1 MLDSMTP
8 ASTMPILLA
17 AGSGVSP
24 LVADLGMCLVV
35 SAVFGVLFERLRIPT
50 IAALLGAG
58 VLIGPVGLQLVHEQS
73 NIETIANL
81 GLTLLLFVIGLE
93 VHVGNM
99 LASGRVLMVT
109 GLLQV
114 PLTIALAGLAFLALR
129 LSSWDLLSGPYV
141 PLYLGAACAFSST
154 LLVVKLL
161 QERLKLDSVS
171 GRLCVGLLI
180 FQDVWAIVFLAV
192 QPNLESPEIAPLALT
207 FAGIAVVI
215 GVAWVASRWVLPTAF
230 RVVAKVPELV
240 VTLALGWCF
249 GLGLLGANLGG
260 ALGLLGL
267 HVEMSV
273 SLEMGALIA
282 GASLAAS
289 PYTYEVVAKVGS
301 LRDFFVTLFF
311 VGLGMSIPAPDGLDL
326 VILAVVLSVLAV
338 VMRYLVFLPLL
349 YTTGLNRRHA
359 LETSTKLAQV
369 SEFCLVIAYLGAK
382 LGHVDQE
389 VVSSIIFAFVLTALV
404 TPALFSASDILYD
417 RVHPLMTVVGMR
429 PVSDTAKTEIDPE
442 GDAPRVV
449 ILGFHRIAAAL
460 LHDLANGYR
469 GIVPRVLVIDFNV
482 ALHDKIRETGAQ
494 VIYGDISHPDTLKH
508 AHVDE
513 AELVISTVPDELLK
527 KTSNATIA
535 RAVRAL
541 NPHAVIIAH
550 ATRVSDVPKLLEA
563 GATDVFMAP
572 VEAAAALLPA
582 VVASL
587 NGNIEGFLAARVVER
602 GTLQHRSHI
611 LD

>member
-1 MLDSMTP
+1 
-8 ASTMPILLA
+8 MPSIQTATSFLLA
-17 AGSGVSP
+17 AGGGVHP
-24 LVADLGMCLVV
+24 LVEDLGMCIVV

-58 VLIGPVGLQLVHEQS
+58 VLIGPVGLSLVDEQS

-99 LASGRVLMVT
+99 LASGRVLVLT
-109 GLLQV
+109 GVLQV
-114 PLTIALAGLAFLALR
+114 PLTIALGGLAFLLLR
-129 LSSWDLLSGPYV
+129 MAQWGLLEGPYV

-171 GRLCVGLLI
+171 GRLCIGLLI

-192 QPNLESPEIAPLALT
+192 QPSLESPELGPLGLT

-215 GVAWVASRWVLPTAF
+215 AVAWAASRWLLPPAF

-249 GLGLLGANLGG
+249 GLGLFGARLGDI
-260 ALGLLGL
+260 LGLLGL
-267 HVEMSV
+267 HVPITV

-289 PYTYEVVAKVGS
+289 PYTYEVVAKVSS

-311 VGLGMSIPAPDGLDL
+311 VGLGMSIPAPNGVDL
-326 VILAVVLSVLAV
+326 LILAAVLSVLAIT
-338 VMRYLVFLPLL
+338 MRYLVFLPLL

-369 SEFCLVIAYLGAK
+369 SEFCLVIAYLGLK
-382 LGHVDQE
+382 LGHIDEQ

-404 TPALFSASDILYD
+404 TPALFTASDRLYD
-417 RVHPLMTVVGMR
+417 KVHPLMTAVGMR
-429 PVSDTAKTEIDPE
+429 PVSETAATEVDPH

-449 ILGFHRIAAAL
+449 VLGFHRIAAAL
-460 LHDLANGYR
+460 LHDLSRDYAD
-469 GIVPRVLVIDFNV
+469 ILPRVLVIDFNV
-482 ALHDKIRETGAQ
+482 ALHDKIRALGAQ
-494 VIYGDISHPDTLKH
+494 VIYGDIANPETLKH
-508 AHVDE
+508 ARVSD

-535 RAVRAL
+535 QAVRAI
-541 NPHAVIIAH
+541 NPSAVIIAH
-550 ATRVSDVPKLLEA
+550 ATRVSDVPKLLAA

-582 VVASL
+582 VCATL
-587 NGNIEGFLAARVVER
+587 NGNIHGYLASQAVGR
-602 GTLQHRSHI
+602 GTLQNRSHV

>member
-1 MLDSMTP
+1 
-8 ASTMPILLA
+8 
-17 AGSGVSP
+17 
-24 LVADLGMCLVV
+24 
-35 SAVFGVLFERLRIPT
+35 
-50 IAALLGAG
+50 
-58 VLIGPVGLQLVHEQS
+58 
-73 NIETIANL
+73 
-81 GLTLLLFVIGLE
+81 
-93 VHVGNM
+93 
-99 LASGRVLMVT
+99 
-109 GLLQV
+109 
-114 PLTIALAGLAFLALR
+114 
-129 LSSWDLLSGPYV
+129 
-141 PLYLGAACAFSST
+141 
-154 LLVVKLL
+154 
-161 QERLKLDSVS
+161 
-171 GRLCVGLLI
+171 
-180 FQDVWAIVFLAV
+180 
-192 QPNLESPEIAPLALT
+192 
-207 FAGIAVVI
+207 
-215 GVAWVASRWVLPTAF
+215 VASRWILPPAF

-249 GLGLLGANLGG
+249 GLGLLGAHLEELL
-260 ALGLLGL
+260 ALLGL
-267 HVEMSV
+267 HVPMSV

-311 VGLGMSIPAPDGLDL
+311 VGLGMSIPAPDGLDVL
-326 VILAVVLSVLAV
+326 LLAAVLSVLAI

-382 LGHVDQE
+382 LGHVSQG

-404 TPALFSASDILYD
+404 TPALFAVSDSLYD
-417 RVHPLMTVVGMR
+417 RVHPLMTAVGMR
-429 PVSDTAKTEIDPE
+429 PVSETAVTEVDPA

-460 LHDLANGYR
+460 LHDLARDYPA
-469 GIVPRVLVIDFNV
+469 ILPRVLVIDFNV
-482 ALHDKIRETGAQ
+482 ALHDKIRELGAQ
-494 VIYGDISHPDTLKH
+494 VIYGDISNPDTLKH
-508 AHVDE
+508 ARIDE

-535 RAVRAL
+535 RAVRAI
-541 NPHAVIIAH
+541 NPDGVIIAH

-563 GATDVFMAP
+563 GTTDVFMAP

-582 VVASL
+582 VCAAL
-587 NGNIEGFLAARVVER
+587 NGNIEGYMAAQQVER
-602 GTLQHRSHI
+602 GTLQHRSHV

>member
-1 MLDSMTP
+1 MT
-8 ASTMPILLA
+8 LLA
-17 AGSGVSP
+17 AGGGVHP
-24 LVADLGMCLVV
+24 LVEDLGMCLVV
-35 SAVFGVLFERLRIPT
+35 SALFGVLFERLRIPT

-58 VLIGPVGLQLVHEQS
+58 VLIGPVGLSLVNEQG

-99 LASGRVLMVT
+99 LASGRVLVVT

-114 PLTIALAGLAFLALR
+114 PLTLGLAGLAFLLLR
-129 LSSWDLLSGPYV
+129 MSQWDLLAGPYV

-192 QPNLESPEIAPLALT
+192 QPSLESPELGPLGLT
-207 FAGIAVVI
+207 FLGIAVVI
-215 GVAWVASRWVLPTAF
+215 AVAWAASRWLLPPAF

-249 GLGLLGANLGG
+249 GLGLFGARLGDMLG
-260 ALGLLGL
+260 ALGL
-267 HVEMSV
+267 HVPMSV

-326 VILAVVLSVLAV
+326 LVLAAVLSGLAIAL
-338 VMRYLVFLPLL
+338 RYLVFLPLL

-382 LGHVDQE
+382 LGHVDTA

-404 TPALFSASDILYD
+404 TPALFTASDRLYD
-417 RVHPLMTVVGMR
+417 RVHPLMTAVGMK
-429 PVSDTAKTEIDPE
+429 PVSETAQTEVDSD

-449 ILGFHRIAAAL
+449 VLGFHRIAAAL
-460 LHDLANGYR
+460 LHDLAR
-469 GIVPRVLVIDFNV
+469 DFPHVVPRVLVIDFNV
-482 ALHDKIRETGAQ
+482 AIHDRIRAVGAQ
-494 VIYGDISHPDTLKH
+494 VIYGDISHPETLKH
-508 AHVDE
+508 ARVAE
-513 AELVISTVPDELLK
+513 ADLVISTVPDELLK

-535 RAVRAL
+535 QAVRAI
-541 NPHAVIIAH
+541 NPSGVIIAH
-550 ATRVSDVPKLLEA
+550 ATRVSDVPKLLAA

-582 VVASL
+582 VYAAL
-587 NGNIEGFLAARVVER
+587 NGNIQGYMAAQEVER
-602 GTLQHRSHI
+602 GTLQNRSHV

>member
-1 MLDSMTP
+1 MSIGATATP
-8 ASTMPILLA
+8 LLA
-17 AGSGVSP
+17 AGGGVHP
-24 LVADLGMCLVV
+24 LVEDLGMCLVV

-58 VLIGPVGLQLVHEQS
+58 VLIGPVGLSLVNEQS

-93 VHVGNM
+93 VHVGNL
-99 LASGRVLMVT
+99 LASGRVLVVT

-114 PLTIALAGLAFLALR
+114 PLTLGLAGLAFLLLR
-129 LSSWDLLSGPYV
+129 LSSWELLAGPYV

-192 QPNLESPEIAPLALT
+192 QPSLESPELGPLALT

-215 GVAWVASRWVLPTAF
+215 AVAWVASRWLLPAAF

-249 GLGLLGANLGG
+249 GLGLFGARLGDMLG
-260 ALGLLGL
+260 ALGL
-267 HVEMSV
+267 HVPMSV

-311 VGLGMSIPAPDGLDL
+311 VGLGMSIPAPDGIDL
-326 VILAVVLSVLAV
+326 MILAAVLSVLAIAL
-338 VMRYLVFLPLL
+338 RYLVFLPLL

-382 LGHVDQE
+382 LGHVDDA

-404 TPALFSASDILYD
+404 TPALFTASDRLYD
-417 RVHPLMTVVGMR
+417 KVHPLMTAVGMR
-429 PVSDTAKTEIDPE
+429 PVSETAVTEVDPH

-449 ILGFHRIAAAL
+449 VLGFHRIAAAL
-460 LHDLANGYR
+460 LHDLSR
-469 GIVPRVLVIDFNV
+469 DHPHVVPRVLVIDFNV
-482 ALHDKIRETGAQ
+482 ALHDKIRALGAQ
-494 VIYGDISHPDTLKH
+494 VIYGDISHPETLKH
-508 AHVDE
+508 ARVSD

-535 RAVRAL
+535 QAVRAI
-541 NPHAVIIAH
+541 NPHGVIIAH
-550 ATRVSDVPKLLEA
+550 ATRVSDVPKLLAA

-582 VVASL
+582 VYAAL
-587 NGNIEGFLAARVVER
+587 NGNIQGYMAAQVVER
-602 GTLQHRSHI
+602 GTLQHRSHV

>member
-1 MLDSMTP
+1 MPMG
-8 ASTMPILLA
+8 STMTTLIA
-17 AGSGVSP
+17 AGAGVSP
-24 LVADLGMCLVV
+24 LVEDLGMCLVV

-58 VLIGPVGLQLVHEQS
+58 VLIGPIGLSLVNEQS

-99 LASGRVLMVT
+99 LASGRVLLVT

-114 PLTIALAGLAFLALR
+114 PLTIAIAGLAFLLLR
-129 LSSWDLLSGPYV
+129 LSSWELVAGPYV

-192 QPNLESPEIAPLALT
+192 QPSLESPELGPLGLT
-207 FAGIAVVI
+207 FAGIAVVML
-215 GVAWVASRWVLPTAF
+215 VAWAASRWLLPPAF
-230 RVVAKVPELV
+230 RVVAKVPVLV

-249 GLGLLGANLGG
+249 GLGLFGAHLG
-260 ALGLLGL
+260 GLLGL
-267 HVEMSV
+267 VGLHVHVSV

-311 VGLGMSIPAPDGLDL
+311 VGLGMSIPAPDGVDL
-326 VILAVVLSVLAV
+326 LILAAVLSVLAIA
-338 VMRYLVFLPLL
+338 MRYLVFLPLL

-382 LGHVDQE
+382 LGHVDQA

-404 TPALFSASDILYD
+404 TPALFTASDRLYD
-417 RVHPLMTVVGMR
+417 RVHPLMTAVGIR
-429 PVSDTAKTEIDPE
+429 PASATAVTEVDPA

-460 LHDLANGYR
+460 LHDLAQGYPNV
-469 GIVPRVLVIDFNV
+469 VPRVLVIDFNV
-482 ALHDKIRETGAQ
+482 ALHAKIRETGAQ
-494 VIYGDISHPDTLKH
+494 VIYGDIASPDTLKH
-508 AHVDE
+508 ARINE

-535 RAVRAL
+535 QAVRAL
-541 NPHAVIIAH
+541 NPHGVIIAH
-550 ATRVSDVPKLLEA
+550 ATRVSDVPKLLAA

-572 VEAAAALLPA
+572 VEAAAALMPA
-582 VVASL
+582 VCAAL
-587 NGNIEGFLAARVVER
+587 NGSIKGYMAAQEVER
-602 GTLQHRSHI
+602 GTLQHRSHV